1 MRKRWMALL
10 CCVLLILGCACLGT
24 AEEEPAETPYILYF
38 QERELQAAAGS
49 GALRKVGARL
59 TETAGMSDEE
69 IAEILMIELLAGP
82 VDETLKRTIPAG
94 TTLSSLEVEGT
105 RAYVDLSSTY
115 GMLSGVAL
123 TLADQSI
130 ALTLTQLP
138 GILSVKITVLGQE
151 LEYRDKQ
158 IFTGRDVLLAP
169 EGDVV
174 STLETLLYFPDE
186 TGQLAAEER
195 KLDLYEGDT
204 QVGVVLRALEN
215 GPETKELQPV
225 LPEGFRVRSAWLEES
240 VCYVN
245 LSGHL
250 LESLPEDAA
259 LEPVL
264 EALGRSFCGLDA
276 VTETRFLVDGE
287 YADDY
292 GGVNI
297 EKPYTE

>member
-38 QERELQAAAGS
+38 QERELRAAAGS

-69 IAEILMIELLAGP
+69 IAKILMIELLAGP

-115 GMLSGVAL
+115 GLLSGVAL

-158 IFTGRDVLLAP
+158 IFTGRDVLLVP

-245 LSGHL
+245 LSAHL

-297 EKPYTE
+297 AKPYTE

>member
-69 IAEILMIELLAGP
+69 IAENLMIELLAGP

-297 EKPYTE
+297 AKPYTE

>member
-94 TTLSSLEVEGT
+94 TTLSSLEVDGT

>member
-195 KLDLYEGDT
+195 QLDLYEGDT

-297 EKPYTE
+297 AKPYTE

>member
-94 TTLSSLEVEGT
+94 TTLSSLEVDGT

-130 ALTLTQLP
+130 ALTLTQRP

-297 EKPYTE
+297 AKPYTE

>member
-1 MRKRWMALL
+1 MRKRWIALL

-94 TTLSSLEVEGT
+94 TTLSSLEVDGT

-250 LESLPEDAA
+250 LESLPENAA

>member
-69 IAEILMIELLAGP
+69 IAENLMIELLAGP

-250 LESLPEDAA
+250 LESLPENAA

-297 EKPYTE
+297 AKPYTE

>member
-94 TTLSSLEVEGT
+94 TTLSSLEVDGT
-105 RAYVDLSSTY
+105 RAYVDLASTY

-297 EKPYTE
+297 AKPYTE

>member
-69 IAEILMIELLAGP
+69 IAENLMIELLAGP

-264 EALGRSFCGLDA
+264 EALGRSFCALDA

-292 GGVNI
+292 GGISIAN
-297 EKPYTE
+297 PYTE

>member
-69 IAEILMIELLAGP
+69 IAENLMIELLAGP

>member
-94 TTLSSLEVEGT
+94 TTLSSLEVDGT

-250 LESLPEDAA
+250 LESLPENAA

>member
-250 LESLPEDAA
+250 LESLPENAA

-297 EKPYTE
+297 AKPYTE

>member
-158 IFTGRDVLLAP
+158 IFAGRDVLLAP

-297 EKPYTE
+297 AKPYTE

>member
-69 IAEILMIELLAGP
+69 IAENLMIELLAGP

-115 GMLSGVAL
+115 GMMSGVAL

-297 EKPYTE
+297 AKPYTE

>member
-94 TTLSSLEVEGT
+94 TTLSSLEVDGT

-250 LESLPEDAA
+250 LESLPENAA

-297 EKPYTE
+297 AKPYTE

>member
-297 EKPYTE
+297 AKPYTE

>member
-1 MRKRWMALL
+1 M
-10 CCVLLILGCACLGT
+10 LLILGCACLGT
-24 AEEEPAETPYILYF
+24 AEEETAETPYILYF
-38 QERELQAAAGS
+38 QERELRSAAGG

-59 TETAGMSDEE
+59 TETAGMSDRE
-69 IAEILMIELLAGP
+69 IAERLMIELLAGP

-94 TTLSSLEVEGT
+94 TTLRSLEVEGT
-105 RAYVDLSSTY
+105 RAYVDLSAAY
-115 GMLSGVAL
+115 GLLSGVAL

-174 STLETLLYFPDE
+174 STLKTLLYFIDE

-215 GPETKELQPV
+215 GPESKDLLPV
-225 LPEGFRVRSAWLEES
+225 LPEGFRVRSAWLEER

-245 LSGHL
+245 LSAHL

-259 LEPVL
+259 LEPML
-264 EALGRSFCGLDA
+264 EALGRSFCALDA

-292 GGVNI
+292 GGI
-297 EKPYTE
+297 SIASPYTES

>member
-1 MRKRWMALL
+1 M
-10 CCVLLILGCACLGT
+10 
-24 AEEEPAETPYILYF
+24 
-38 QERELQAAAGS
+38 
-49 GALRKVGARL
+49 
-59 TETAGMSDEE
+59 
-69 IAEILMIELLAGP
+69 
-82 VDETLKRTIPAG
+82 
-94 TTLSSLEVEGT
+94 
-105 RAYVDLSSTY
+105 AYVDLSAAY
-115 GMLSGVAL
+115 GLLSGVAL

-215 GPETKELQPV
+215 GPETKELLPV

-245 LSGHL
+245 LSAHL
-250 LESLPEDAA
+250 LGSLPEDAA
-259 LEPVL
+259 LEPIL
-264 EALGRSFCGLDA
+264 EALGRSFCALDA

-287 YADDY
+287 FADDY

-297 EKPYTE
+297 AKPYTE

>member
-250 LESLPEDAA
+250 LESLPENAA

>member
-94 TTLSSLEVEGT
+94 TTLSSLEVDGT

-297 EKPYTE
+297 AKPYTE

>member
-69 IAEILMIELLAGP
+69 IAKILMIELLAGP
-82 VDETLKRTIPAG
+82 VDESLNRTIPAG
-94 TTLSSLEVEGT
+94 TTLSSLEVDGT

-297 EKPYTE
+297 AKPYTE

>member
-69 IAEILMIELLAGP
+69 IAENLMIELLAGP

-204 QVGVVLRALEN
+204 QGGVVLRALEN

-297 EKPYTE
+297 AKPYTE

>member
-94 TTLSSLEVEGT
+94 TTLSSLEVDGT

-169 EGDVV
+169 EGVR
-174 STLETLLYFPDE
+174 
-186 TGQLAAEER
+186 G
-195 KLDLYEGDT
+195 
-204 QVGVVLRALEN
+204 
-215 GPETKELQPV
+215 
-225 LPEGFRVRSAWLEES
+225 RSAWLEES

-297 EKPYTE
+297 AKPYTE

>member
-69 IAEILMIELLAGP
+69 IAENLMIELLAGP

-94 TTLSSLEVEGT
+94 TTLSSLEVDGT

-297 EKPYTE
+297 AKPYTE